1 MFKIHGEGPLDLH
14 ISGTPPAFIL
24 SQDQTLKEICRKSI
38 CFLGQV
44 ALSTAQLL
52 GLLCILILLADIL
65 ESERLQNAALEGVI
79 PNKHEM
85 FDR

>member
-1 MFKIHGEGPLDLH
+1 
-14 ISGTPPAFIL
+14 
-24 SQDQTLKEICRKSI
+24 
-38 CFLGQV
+38 
-44 ALSTAQLL
+44 LL